1 MSLRVVRMIE
11 ERFHRDVEDRPIR
24 EGRTPPEFLRE
35 GDLEYKTC
43 PYSGGRNQHKNPMN
57 VSALRQAS
65 AHWAECLDTLA
76 WLRAQHDQLLGVTA
90 PTIWDIWRTSQMG
103 SSLPWFYIF
112 RDIPVPGFAA
122 ALSKMTLGMGIWAQ
136 RMFIDTLTKG
146 WSAPEL
152 TADVMDELAESSGTL
167 IGETEVCAGSEK
179 MLHKYFDVHV
189 TKTPSPG
196 VLDVPREPFLL
207 FAAHYTSFKLL
218 VWIYYLARRFLYA
231 DVHAQHGS
239 SPELAEL
246 RDTMVE
252 PHDFLVIE
260 PGNITQVIPEQR
272 EAWFRSLASLV
283 VPFAPDRSDLALR
296 DHAFVLAA
304 VMGKGLPPAQ
314 TWALLDQNHGSVI
327 ATVESAFRRAT
338 TPTGAGAE
346 AGADKEIEVPADIRD
361 RTVGMSPRQF
371 FANLPNAQGT

>member
-1 MSLRVVRMIE
+1 MTLRVIRMIE

-43 PYSGGRNQHKNPMN
+43 PYSGGRHQHKNPMN

-65 AHWAECLDTLA
+65 AHWTECLDALA
-76 WLRAQHDQLLGVTA
+76 WLRAEHDRLLGVGS
-90 PTIWDIWRTSQMG
+90 PGGPGIWDIWRTSQMG
-103 SSLPWFYIF
+103 SALPWFYIF
-112 RDIPVPGFAA
+112 RDEKVPGVAA

-146 WSAPEL
+146 WSAPSPL
-152 TADVMDELAESSGTL
+152 TADLIDQLAESSGTL
-167 IGETEVCAGSEK
+167 VGETEVCAGSEK

-189 TKTPSPG
+189 TEAPAPG
-196 VLDVPREPFLL
+196 VLSVPRDEFLI

-231 DVHAQHGS
+231 DVHALHGS

-246 RDTMVE
+246 RENTVE

-260 PGNITQVIPEQR
+260 PGNIADVIPEQR
-272 EAWFRSLASLV
+272 EGWFRSLAALV
-283 VPFAPDRSDLALR
+283 VPMSPDRSDLALR
-296 DHAFVLAA
+296 DHAFAIAA
-304 VMGKGLPPAQ
+304 AMGKGLGPVA
-314 TWALLDQNHGSVI
+314 TWRLLDEIHGRVI
-327 ATVESAFRRAT
+327 ATVEAGFRRGT
-338 TPTGAGAE
+338 LGDGE
-346 AGADKEIEVPADIRD
+346 GSDLEVPAEIRD
-361 RTVGMSPRQF
+361 RAMAASPRQF
-371 FANLPNAQGT
+371 FANLPNAAGA